1 MSLHDAMA
9 SANIPAPPPNLRS
22 VSSGFIRW
30 GKGNRYWMKQQDGV
44 VLFGDWGTGESH
56 HWFEDN
62 DKPMDT
68 QAMAARKAKL
78 AEMRKQQEHEQARI
92 YDEKAARAEKLW
104 DAMAEVGDSNY
115 LARKQVASLGIRFY
129 NDSIAVPLLDVEG
142 KLWGLQF
149 IQPNGEKRFLT
160 GGKKRGCFHTI
171 GQLGDAVIIAEGYA
185 TAASIHM
192 ATAATCIVAFDAG
205 NLEPVVQALR
215 GKYPAI
221 RVTIAGDN
229 DCWKRDGGNVGKDK
243 SEAVA
248 AKYDCNV
255 ILPQFSNK
263 AKIGQPTDFNDLH
276 VLDGLEAVKAQL
288 ETATVSESA
297 AMSIEQLATLP
308 PLEYEKIRESEAKRL
323 GARMTALDKE
333 VETIRKQRQTAPSKS
348 GMFPDVAL
356 WPHPVDGA
364 LLLHEMVSVIRGF
377 IVCNSDTA
385 TATALW
391 CAFTWLVD
399 YVQVAPLAV
408 ITAPEKRCG
417 KSQLLNLIAQ
427 LACRPL
433 VASNI
438 SPAATFRVIEA
449 HRPTLLIDEA
459 DTFLKDNEE
468 LRGVI
473 NSGHTRQSAYVIRN
487 VGDNHEPKQFST
499 WGAKAISGIGSLSD
513 TIMDRAIILTLRRKL
528 SGENVQRLRHA
539 DAGLFDALASKLA
552 RFANDNGA
560 AIALARPALPDALND
575 RAQDNWEPLL
585 AIADCAGGEWPSIA
599 RTAALTL
606 SGAEHDSVSLSTELL
621 ADIRD
626 AFDSKGV
633 NRIST
638 ADLIKALCDDDE
650 KSWATYNR
658 GKPITPRQLSKHLSE
673 YDIASKNVRIGYD
686 TPKGFD
692 RAQFEDAFTRYLSSP
707 PSATATT
714 PQTSTS
720 LNNAVADTIS
730 CSGTDLHY
738 ATSTPVLT
746 NDCGG
751 VADYLPPAATDT
763 IVEVIL

>member
-1 MSLHDAMA
+1 M
-9 SANIPAPPPNLRS
+9 
-22 VSSGFIRW
+22 
-30 GKGNRYWMKQQDGV
+30 
-44 VLFGDWGTGESH
+44 VLFGDWATSESH

-62 DKPMDT
+62 EKPTDA
-68 QAMAARKAKL
+68 QALAARKAKL
-78 AEMRKQQEHEQARI
+78 ADMRKQQENEQARI
-92 YDEKAARAEKLW
+92 YDEEAARAEKLW
-104 DAMAEVGDSNY
+104 DAMAEVGDSYY

-129 NDSIAVPLLDVEG
+129 NDSIAVPLHDVDG
-142 KLWGLQF
+142 KLWSLQF
-149 IQPNGEKRFLT
+149 IQPNGKKRFLA

-171 GQLGDAVIIAEGYA
+171 GQLRDAVIVSEGYA

-215 GKYPAI
+215 GKYPAMRI
-221 RVTIAGDN
+221 TIAGDN

-248 AKYDCNV
+248 TKYGCNV
-255 ILPQFSNK
+255 ILPKFSDK
-263 AKIGQPTDFNDLH
+263 AKVGQPTDFNDLH
-276 VLDGLEAVKAQL
+276 ILDGLEAVKAQL
-288 ETATVSESA
+288 EPAAVSQSA
-297 AMSIEQLATLP
+297 ATSIEQLAALP
-308 PLEYEKIRESEAKRL
+308 PLEYEKIRTAEADRRN
-323 GARMTALDKE
+323 ARVTTLDKE
-333 VETIRKQRQTAPSKS
+333 VDAIRKQRQAAPSNS

-356 WPHPVDGA
+356 WPGPVDGA
-364 LLLHEMVSVIRGF
+364 LLLHEIVDAIRGF
-377 IVCNSDTA
+377 IVCNKDTSI
-385 TATALW
+385 ATALW

-399 YVQVAPLAV
+399 YVQVAPLAI

-417 KSQLLNLIAQ
+417 KSQLLNLIGK

-449 HRPTLLIDEA
+449 HHPTLLIDEA
-459 DTFLKDNEE
+459 DTFLRDNEE

-499 WGAKAISGIGSLSD
+499 WGAKAISGIGTLSD

-528 SGENVQRLRHA
+528 SGENIQRLRHA
-539 DAGLFDALASKLA
+539 DAGLFEALASKLA
-552 RFANDNGA
+552 RFAIDNGA

-599 RTAALTL
+599 RSAALSL
-606 SGAEHDSVSLSTELL
+606 SGSEHDSVSLSTELL
-621 ADIRD
+621 ADIREVFD
-626 AFDSKGV
+626 AKGID
-633 NRIST
+633 RISSP
-638 ADLIKALCDDDE
+638 DLLNALCDDDE

-658 GKPITPRQLSKHLSE
+658 GQPIKIRQLTKRLGEYGIRSKT
-673 YDIASKNVRIGYD
+673 VRISRHEA
-686 TPKGFD
+686 PRGFE

-730 CSGTDLHY
+730 CGGTDLHY
-738 ATSTPVLT
+738 ATSTPALT

-751 VADYLPPAATDT
+751 VADYLPPAANDT